1 MYTYIHTYN
10 IYIYTYLRIHTVF
23 IQSYIDD
30 RWTCFTPTEAWSSD
44 RVRSMSSNRSD
55 LSLFVSRVQQ
65 STLPEA
71 IPFGNL
77 TLGYGISPFCG
88 T

>member
-1 MYTYIHTYN
+1 MYVFTHTYT
-10 IYIYTYLRIHTVF
+10 IYTIIY
-23 IQSYIDD
+23 
-30 RWTCFTPTEAWSSD
+30 RWTCFTPTEAWGSD
-44 RVRSMSSNRSD
+44 RVRSMSSDRSD
-55 LSLFVSRVQQ
+55 LSLFVSGVQQ
-65 STLPEA
+65 STHPEA